1 MYIVGIACIQKMDV
15 VAVTSLIGFGFLV
28 LKFQC

>member
-15 VAVTSLIGFGFLV
+15 VAVTSLIAFRFLV
-28 LKFQC
+28 IKFQC

>member
-1 MYIVGIACIQKMDV
+1 MCIVGIACIQKMDV